1 MRCLCEFTLHSRL
14 CFHRRHQVVAGA
26 QESKRLYLQTHNIT
40 SALTTKRS
48 RIQQDA
54 LSPPSPLAPPSDPC
68 CGHHQHHPRLSG
80 TAGNRRAC
88 AVKTHES
95 ALKEEVV
102 WKWAWIQGSREAT
115 FSLDS
120 DQWSLGRLTGPAQ
133 LCQEGTLTPIPEL
146 SPLLGEEHTPSYCS
160 RNRVLGN
167 RDREMAPTKD
177 SWGQLS
183 KVTKGT
189 GEKIQAPR
197 GQIKSGLLGSWNP
210 GSTETELGRGNPGNC
225 NRVGEITSIG
235 ELWATNAEA
244 KEQHRCSGAPAF
256 RGEVGSEE
264 GLEMSR
270 KGGEYAKYSE
280 RWQPSGR
287 KSWEGRSP
295 GKGFRKLDSHEF
307 PLKGLL
313 LRMWALGLP
322 WQSSG

>member
-1 MRCLCEFTLHSRL
+1 MRGRYKRQKKEVRCLCEFTLHSRL
-14 CFHRRHQVVAGA
+14 CFHRHHQVVAGA
-26 QESKRLYLQTHNIT
+26 RESKRLYLQTHNIT
-40 SALTTKRS
+40 SVLTTRRS

-54 LSPPSPLAPPSDPC
+54 PSPPSPPAPPSDPC

-183 KVTKGT
+183 KVTNGT

-210 GSTETELGRGNPGNC
+210 GSTETGRGRGNPGSC

-235 ELWATNAEA
+235 ELWATDAEA
-244 KEQHRCSGAPAF
+244 QGAAQMLRGTSLQRRGQF
-256 RGEVGSEE
+256 RGRAGNV
-264 GLEMSR
+264 
-270 KGGEYAKYSE
+270 
-280 RWQPSGR
+280 
-287 KSWEGRSP
+287 
-295 GKGFRKLDSHEF
+295 
-307 PLKGLL
+307 
-313 LRMWALGLP
+313 
-322 WQSSG
+322 